1 MTSIVLRVN
10 GEAHSVTVRTGE
22 TLLRVLREKL
32 GLTGTKNGCENGDCG
47 ACTVLADGKPVK
59 SCLILA
65 VEAEG
70 WEIRTIEGLKNHPV
84 QKAFVEHN
92 GFQCGFCTSGQIMNA
107 VALFETHPRLDEQRM
122 RLWMESNLCRCTGYE
137 GIRKAL
143 RSVVDSSV
151 PQNR

>member
-10 GEAHSVTVRTGE
+10 GEAHAVTVRTGE

-47 ACTVLADGKPVK
+47 A
-59 SCLILA
+59 ILA